1 MSVDELT
8 GRQALERAA
17 PDKEMIPGQA
27 AKREFEYLR
36 HGTTTLIGNGDVVQG
51 VMFAETIG
59 PTRTEAD
66 FVAHLQRTV
75 ATDPEAKWVF
85 VLDNLNGPWSASLV
99 EWIRDVCEPDRDLG
113 KKGKHGDL
121 KNQPPQQNL
130 WVDSGSGRRPRL
142 WSKASFATFAVRKP

>member
-1 MSVDELT
+1 MSVDEMT
-8 GRQALERAA
+8 GLPALERAA
-17 PDKEMIPGQA
+17 PDKAMIPGQVA
-27 AKREFEYLR
+27 QREFEDIR
-36 HGTTTLIGNGDVVQG
+36 HGTTTLIGNWDIVQG

-85 VLDNLNGPWSASLV
+85 VLDNLNVHWSASLV

-113 KKGKHGDL
+113 KKE
-121 KNQPPQQNL
+121 NT
-130 WVDSGSGRRPRL
+130 
-142 WSKASFATFAVRKP
+142 AT

>member
-1 MSVDELT
+1 MSVDEMT

-17 PDKEMIPGQA
+17 PDKEMIPGPA
-27 AKREFEYLR
+27 AKREFESLR

-66 FVAHLQRTV
+66 FVAHLRRTV

-99 EWIRDVCEPDRDLG
+99 EWIRDVCEPDRD
-113 KKGKHGDL
+113 
-121 KNQPPQQNL
+121 
-130 WVDSGSGRRPRL
+130 SGR
-142 WSKASFATFAVRKP
+142 KKENTAT